1 MKKLLSYTAL
11 IAAGMM
17 VFASCEKQADRTA
30 EYTTVEDKA
39 FIRVIHASPS
49 FRQVFNAPDS
59 INLYVNNVKV
69 NGPLIT
75 YGGFFPAAATT
86 GFGYFAVPAG
96 LQTLKV
102 TVAGRVNPDSIQL
115 ALFTNLALKG
125 QRYSVILTDD
135 VKSARDSS
143 KMILPDNI
151 IQPNTGNYRL
161 RFVNAIVAD
170 TAGTTVSI
178 FSARRNGNIFNSIA
192 PGQVVDFQTLPFNS
206 QLSDTLYVRRPGSTF
221 NLAVLNGASFGNQ
234 RSYTMI
240 YRGYG
245 GTVTTGTKGRT
256 LVTYLDE

>member
-1 MKKLLSYTAL
+1 M
-11 IAAGMM
+11 
-17 VFASCEKQADRTA
+17 
-30 EYTTVEDKA
+30 
-39 FIRVIHASPS
+39 
-49 FRQVFNAPDS
+49 
-59 INLYVNNVKV
+59 
-69 NGPLIT
+69 
-75 YGGFFPAAATT
+75 
-86 GFGYFAVPAG
+86 
-96 LQTLKV
+96 
-102 TVAGRVNPDSIQL
+102 AGRVNPDSIQL
-115 ALFTNLALKG
+115 ALFTSLALKG

-161 RFVNAIVAD
+161 RFVNAIAAD

-178 FSARRNGNIFNSIA
+178 FSARRNGNIFNSVA

-221 NLAVLNGASFGNQ
+221 NLAILNSASFGNQ

>member
-11 IAAGMM
+11 LAAGMM

-30 EYTTVEDKA
+30 EFSTVEDKA

-49 FRQVFNAPDS
+49 FRTVFNAPDS
-59 INLYVNNVKV
+59 INLYVNNAKV

-75 YGGFFPAAATT
+75 YGGLFPAAATT

-115 ALFTNLALKG
+115 ALFTNLALRG
-125 QRYSVILTDD
+125 QRYSIILTDNA
-135 VKSARDSS
+135 KSARDSS

-161 RFVNAIVAD
+161 RFVNAIAAD
-170 TAGTTVSI
+170 TAGTSVSI
-178 FSARRNGNIFNSIA
+178 FSARRNANIFNSVA
-192 PGQVVDFQTLPFNS
+192 PGQVVDFQTLPYNS

-221 NLAVLNGASFGNQ
+221 NLAVLNSASFGNQ
-234 RSYTMI
+234 RSYTMV

>member
-1 MKKLLSYTAL
+1 ML
-11 IAAGMM
+11 AAGVM
-17 VFASCEKQADRTA
+17 VFTSCEKQADRTA
-30 EYTTVEDKA
+30 NYTTLEGKA

-59 INLYVNNVKV
+59 INIYVNNEKV

-75 YGGFFPAAATT
+75 YGGLFPTAATT
-86 GFGYFAVPAG
+86 GFGYIAVPTG
-96 LQTLKV
+96 LQTVKV
-102 TVAGRVNPDSIQL
+102 TVAGRVTPDSIQL
-115 ALFTNLALKG
+115 AVLTNQATAG
-125 QRYSVILTDD
+125 QRYSIILTDNI
-135 VKSARDSS
+135 KSTRDSS

-151 IQPNTGNYRL
+151 TQPTTGNYRI
-161 RFVNAIVAD
+161 RFVNAIAAD

-178 FSARRNGNIFNSIA
+178 FSTRRNGNIFNSIA

-221 NLAVLNGASFGNQ
+221 NLATLNGASFGNQ
-234 RSYTMI
+234 RSYTII

>member
-1 MKKLLSYTAL
+1 MKKTISYIAML
-11 IAAGMM
+11 AAGVT

-30 EYTTVEDKA
+30 NYTTVDGKA
-39 FIRVIHASPS
+39 FVRVIHASPS

-59 INLYVNNVKV
+59 INIYVNNEKV

-75 YGGFFPAAATT
+75 YGGLFPAAATT
-86 GFGYFAVPAG
+86 GFGYIAVPTG
-96 LQTLKV
+96 SQTVKV

-115 ALFTNLALKG
+115 VVFNNQATAG
-125 QRYSVILTDD
+125 QRYSIILTDD
-135 VKSARDSS
+135 IKSNRDSS

-151 IQPNTGNYRL
+151 TQPTTGNYRI
-161 RFVNAIVAD
+161 RFINAIAAD

-178 FSARRNGNIFNSIA
+178 FSTRRNGNIFNSIA
-192 PGQVVDFQTLPFNS
+192 PGQIVDFQTLPFNS

-221 NLAVLNGASFGNQ
+221 NLATLNGASFGNQ

>member
-1 MKKLLSYTAL
+1 ML
-11 IAAGMM
+11 AAGVM
-17 VFASCEKQADRTA
+17 VFTSCEKQADRTA
-30 EYTTVEDKA
+30 NYTTVEGKA

-59 INLYVNNVKV
+59 INIYVNNEKV

-75 YGGFFPAAATT
+75 YGGLFPTAATT
-86 GFGYFAVPAG
+86 GFGYIAVPTG
-96 LQTLKV
+96 LQTVKV
-102 TVAGRVNPDSIQL
+102 TVAGRVTPDSIQL
-115 ALFTNLALKG
+115 AVLTNQATAG
-125 QRYSVILTDD
+125 QRYSIILTDNI
-135 VKSARDSS
+135 KSTRDSS

-151 IQPNTGNYRL
+151 TQPTTGNYRI
-161 RFVNAIVAD
+161 RFVNAIAAD

-178 FSARRNGNIFNSIA
+178 FSTRRNGNIFNSIA

-221 NLAVLNGASFGNQ
+221 NLATLNGASFGNQ
-234 RSYTMI
+234 RSYTII

>member
-11 IAAGMM
+11 LAAGMM

-30 EYTTVEDKA
+30 DFSTVEDKA

-49 FRQVFNAPDS
+49 FRTIFNAPDS
-59 INLYVNNVKV
+59 INLYVNNAKV

-75 YGGFFPAAATT
+75 YGGLFPAAATT
-86 GFGYFAVPAG
+86 GFGYFAVPVG

-135 VKSARDSS
+135 AKSARDSS

-161 RFVNAIVAD
+161 RFINAIAAD
-170 TAGTTVSI
+170 TAGTSVSI
-178 FSARRNGNIFNSIA
+178 FSTRRNGNIFNSVA

-221 NLAVLNGASFGNQ
+221 NLAVINGASFGNQ